1 MKMLK
6 GFVIAVFGLFVLITL
21 LSLLLPSRIM
31 IARSVDI
38 NAVPDS
44 IRAQVADLQRW
55 KEWHPVFV
63 NNNSITYSKIRQGKG
78 AYAEWPSASGIN
90 RLEITAAD
98 SNVTRFTVGRTDM
111 LPVENKITLL
121 PSATGNVQVEWS
133 SLTNLKWYPWEKFS
147 GIFLEK
153 ITGAG
158 YDSALAALKR
168 RCEN

>member
-98 SNVTRFTVGRTDM
+98 SN
-111 LPVENKITLL
+111 
-121 PSATGNVQVEWS
+121 
-133 SLTNLKWYPWEKFS
+133 
-147 GIFLEK
+147 
-153 ITGAG
+153 
-158 YDSALAALKR
+158 
-168 RCEN
+168 